1 MSKQYNFLDCNF
13 FTKEDKTKD
22 IYNNFQKSN
31 DIMDIVNKT
40 EEGILDPEVSIVEIK
55 DVKKGS

>member
-22 IYNNFQKSN
+22 IYNDFQKSN

-40 EEGILDPEVSIVEIK
+40 EKGILDPEVSIVEIK

>member
-1 MSKQYNFLDCNF
+1 MSKQYNVLDCNC
-13 FTKEDKTKD
+13 FTKDDKTKD

-31 DIMDIVNKT
+31 DIMDIVNRTK
-40 EEGILDPEVSIVEIK
+40 EGILDPDVSIVEIK

>member
-13 FTKEDKTKD
+13 FTKDDKTKD

-40 EEGILDPEVSIVEIK
+40 KEGILDPEVSIVEIK

>member
-22 IYNNFQKSN
+22 IYNDFQKSN

-40 EEGILDPEVSIVEIK
+40 GKGILDPDVSIVEIK

>member
-13 FTKEDKTKD
+13 FTKDDKTKD
-22 IYNNFQKSN
+22 IYNDFQKSN

-40 EEGILDPEVSIVEIK
+40 GKGILDPDVSIVEIK